1 MKALLLTLDFINDI
15 THPKGKIARY
25 ADRIERN
32 QTIERANQ
40 AIAHVRQNNWPIA
53 HVRVGFDATY
63 AQCPKH
69 SPMFGPAA
77 EHRALQLDSWGTAF
91 HDKLAHEQTDTIITQ
106 HRVSAFYNTGLEAL
120 LRAQHIDTLG
130 LCGVATNM
138 AVEHTARDAHD
149 RDYRV
154 VILTDACKA
163 ANDAANQATMVSLAR
178 FTTQIPVAEIESV

>member
-15 THPKGKIARY
+15 THPRGKVARY
-25 ADRIERN
+25 AGRIEQH
-32 QTIERANQ
+32 QTIERTNQ
-40 AIAHVRQNNWPIA
+40 AIAHARRHNWPIA

-69 SPMFGPAA
+69 SPMFSSAA
-77 EHRALQLDSWGTAF
+77 EHQALQLDSWGTAF
-91 HDKLAHEQTDTIITQ
+91 HDKLAHEQTDTIITK
-106 HRVSAFYNTGLEAL
+106 HRVSAFYNTDLEVL
-120 LRAQHIDTLG
+120 LRAQHIDTLI

-154 VILTDACKA
+154 VILTDACEA
-163 ANDAANQATMVSLAR
+163 ASDTANQATLASLAR
-178 FTTQIPVAEIESV
+178 FTTQIPVAQMGAI